1 MTAVSLSASAYAAAL
16 CAGAATWLFAGR
28 NRALRRAKLL
38 LAEVA
43 ATGGGEAVDGRR
55 APSWARW
62 PRQLRLWA
70 RGIGGEWLCLPVGL
84 VLAVLGASVLPVVAC
99 AGAVPLVRRWLRAR
113 ERRTAR
119 ERRADGV
126 VELCGAAAGEL
137 RAGQQPAQALL
148 AAAGPTGGLGGA
160 EAAVL
165 AAVRFGGDVPDAL
178 RRAAREPGA
187 EGLLGLAAC
196 WRVAVDGGAGLAAGL
211 DRLEGALRAERAQRD
226 ELRAELAGA
235 WSTVVLLALLPMV
248 GLAMGWALGADPL
261 RMLLH
266 TPAGLA
272 CLAGGAALEGVG
284 LWWAARIVRA
294 GEAS

>member
-16 CAGAATWLFAGR
+16 CAGAATWLVAGR
-28 NRALRRAKLL
+28 RRALRRAKLL
-38 LAEVA
+38 LADVA
-43 ATGGGEAVDGRR
+43 AAAGEAANGRR
-55 APSWARW
+55 GPSWERW
-62 PRQLRLWA
+62 SGQLRLWA
-70 RGIGGEWLCLPVGL
+70 KGIGGEWVCLPVGL
-84 VLAVLGASVLPVVAC
+84 ALALLGASVLPVVAC
-99 AGAVPLVRRWLRAR
+99 AGAVPLVRRRLRAR

-119 ERRADGV
+119 ERRADRV

-148 AAAGPTGGLGGA
+148 AVAGPTGGLGGA

-165 AAVRFGGDVPDAL
+165 VAARFGGDVPDAL
-178 RRAAREPGA
+178 RRAAGEPGA
-187 EGLLGLAAC
+187 EGLLGLGAC

-211 DRLEGALRAERAQRD
+211 DRLEAALRAERAQRD
-226 ELRAELAGA
+226 GLRAELAGA
-235 WSTVVLLALLPMV
+235 WSTVGVLALLPVV

-261 RMLLH
+261 RVLLH

-272 CLAGGAALEGVG
+272 CLAGGAALEGAG
-284 LWWAARIVRA
+284 LWWASRIVRA